1 MTLFVGKDFFMGKF
15 VQDFKEFISKGNVI
29 DMAVGVI
36 VGGAFNKIVNSLVA
50 DVIMPLV
57 GLAMGGLDVSEM
69 KYVLNEAVLDAEGA
83 VVQAENALM
92 YGNFLQTVIDF
103 FIIALTVFV
112 ALRVFTKLQRK
123 RKTEEEA
130 K

>member
-1 MTLFVGKDFFMGKF
+1 MGKF
-15 VQDFKEFISKGNVI
+15 VQDFKEFIAKGNVI

-36 VGGAFNKIVNSLVA
+36 IGGAFNKIVNSLVA

-57 GLAMGGLDVSEM
+57 GVVMGGLDVTEM

-83 VVQAENALM
+83 VLQAENALM